1 MSYCVNCA
9 AEFSKPSGICPNC
22 HADQF
27 VANEII
33 DSELTKNNN
42 RSFNYKSL
50 SFGYPGEK
58 AALTISILISSF
70 VLAIIGTLSFGLF
83 LVILFIN
90 LLYLK
95 INHLTFRR
103 NMIRVSDTNFKK
115 IDRLAKI
122 SAHRL
127 GLILPEVFITE
138 EQQYNAYT
146 MGFYKYGFIVIN
158 SALVRDFKP
167 SEILF
172 VIGHEMGHMKRFHTT
187 WLNLMNPAK
196 AGGTRFLLA
205 PVMQIIF
212 NAWSVKAEYT
222 ADQAGLIACRDV
234 DAAVNCLLKLAGG
247 VNAEK
252 EVDISQII
260 NRKEYENEL
269 LGSVLEYLG
278 THPFVDNRIKQLTNF
293 SNSTI
298 YKGLRHDFS
307 SYTK

>member
-9 AEFSKPSGICPNC
+9 TEYIKPSGICPSC

-27 VANEII
+27 IADEII
-33 DSELTKNNN
+33 VSELAKNSKRPFNSNN
-42 RSFNYKSL
+42 LNFR
-50 SFGYPGEK
+50 YPGEK
-58 AALTISILISSF
+58 AALTLSIVISIL
-70 VLAIIGTLSFGLF
+70 VLAIIGTISFGLF
-83 LVILFIN
+83 LVILLIN

-103 NMIRVSDTNFKK
+103 NMIQVTEKNFKV
-115 IDRLAKI
+115 IDRLTKV
-122 SAHRL
+122 SAYRL
-127 GLILPEVFITE
+127 GIALPEVFITE

-167 SEILF
+167 SEITF

-196 AGGTRFLLA
+196 VGGARFFLA

-212 NAWSVKAEYT
+212 NTWSIKAEYT
-222 ADQAGLIACRDV
+222 ADQGGLIACRDL

-247 VNAEK
+247 TNVEK
-252 EVDISQII
+252 EVDITEIT
-260 NRKEYENEL
+260 NRKNQENEI
-269 LGSVLEYLG
+269 LGGVLEYLG
-278 THPFVDNRIKQLTNF
+278 THPFVENRVKQLINF
-293 SNSTI
+293 SNSRF
-298 YKGLRHDFS
+298 YKKIIHDFQT
-307 SYTK
+307 Y